1 MKYSCEITV
10 EGQVQHVGFRYY
22 SRMKALEL
30 QLTGYV
36 RNSRDGSVLVVA
48 EGEEPELMTLVDY
61 LKIGPP
67 MARVR
72 NVLVSKAPYEGIFSE
87 FSIRF

>member
-1 MKYSCEITV
+1 M
-10 EGQVQHVGFRYY
+10 
-22 SRMKALEL
+22 
-30 QLTGYV
+30 
-36 RNSRDGSVLVVA
+36 VVA

>member
-1 MKYSCEITV
+1 MLITL
-10 EGQVQHVGFRYY
+10 QVINRFFSIFVLLPA
-22 SRMKALEL
+22 MWV